1 VKVKKNRKKTGLDWL
16 YERMEELEY
25 ASLEE
30 AAKACELN
38 RGNLYRYFTL
48 VTRPSIDVVPSL
60 CKGLDASPEEILVA
74 LGIQI

>member
-1 VKVKKNRKKTGLDWL
+1 MKKNRKKTGLDWL

-60 CKGLDASPEEILVA
+60 CKG
-74 LGIQI
+74 